1 MLSLQ
6 APVGEAADSFAS
18 RSPNSPQSG
27 ARLAAGRRFVAVVL
41 PHLAAARSLA
51 RRLTGNHVDSQD
63 VVQDACMRALHGIGG
78 FADGDARAWVL
89 TIVRRSACDW
99 LNKNRHTAMVFTD
112 DLAGI
117 EHTQP
122 PNENTG
128 ATESGLIDRE
138 NESLFGK
145 AIDALPAHYR
155 QTVALRYRQGLT
167 YAEIARATG
176 ISIGTVMSRLSRA
189 RRHLIKR
196 MEYKAPV
203 GHRKSGIACRRS
215 ARVQSE
221 SLSASLKHSI
231 GQSSRRCARSV

>member
-6 APVGEAADSFAS
+6 TPVGKAPESFANA
-18 RSPNSPQSG
+18 SPSIPKPG
-27 ARLAAGRRFVAVVL
+27 ASLAAGRRFGTVVL
-41 PHLAAARSLA
+41 PHLAAAHSLA
-51 RRLTGNHVDSQD
+51 RRLTGNHADSQD
-63 VVQDACMRALHGIGG
+63 VVQDACLRALHGIGG

-99 LNKNRHTAMVFTD
+99 LNKNRHDAMVFTD

-122 PNENTG
+122 PNENSG

-138 NESLFGK
+138 HERLFGN

-167 YAEIARATG
+167 YAEIAKATG

-196 MEYKAPV
+196 MEYNPSL
-203 GHRKSGIACRRS
+203 GHGKSGTAGRRS
-215 ARVQSE
+215 ARVHRE
-221 SLSASLKHSI
+221 SLSISFKHSI
-231 GQSSRRCARSV
+231 GRSLRQRA